1 MDTTAD
7 YTATESATL
16 STIDEMSENELQA
29 VADFRKSL
37 LSAENA
43 TGYSTSSLPVDEV
56 DGYVCLR
63 GENGLTWRKKSVAKT
78 DTSDDAADHLQNEV
92 FEVSVS
98 DSKLETEP
106 RVTVKPIGGPEKT
119 SLEQDIDT
127 ILTSTRINS
136 EKSDFEYSG

>member
-63 GENGLTWRKKSVAKT
+63 GENGLTWRKKSDEVAN
-78 DTSDDAADHLQNEV
+78 AADHLQNEV